1 MSSSQEHY
9 VISPTSAQEN
19 KQLYPRN
26 LQQTPVEKP
35 KYPSS
40 LRVRHSAFLL
50 NRLQKSQTSFDSG
63 DYQMVQINVG
73 GVPGAT
79 KPTPAT
85 VATCKR
91 QAEL

>member
-9 VISPTSAQEN
+9 VSSPTSAQDN

-85 VATCKR
+85 GAACKR